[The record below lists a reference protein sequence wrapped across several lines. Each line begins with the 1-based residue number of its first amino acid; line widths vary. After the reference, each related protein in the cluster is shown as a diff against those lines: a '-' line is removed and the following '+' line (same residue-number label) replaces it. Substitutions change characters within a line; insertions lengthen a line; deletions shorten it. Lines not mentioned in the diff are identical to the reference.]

1 MSKRALGKGL
11 DALIAQGPDSG
22 KPGGVLELPVGE
34 IDPSADQPRKNFEMQ
49 PLQELADSIKEKGI
63 IQPIV
68 VERQGQRYQIVAGE
82 RRFRAAKM
90 AGLDKVPALVRHYS
104 PDERLQISLIE
115 NIQRENLNPIE
126 EAAAYSAL
134 LKQTGMRQEELA
146 QQVGKSRSAVANSL
160 RLLKLPPEYRDA
172 LSDGALSPGHGR
184 AVLSVVNPADRDIL
198 FKRIVEDGI
207 SVREAEVLADR
218 LNKGSRGARSTQ
230 AKPERKLSPDV
241 LGVEQRLIES
251 LGTKVKLNGSLAK
264 GRIEISYFSK
274 EDLERLFDLLAGE

>member
-11 DALIAQGPDSG
+11 DALIAQVPDADTQ
-22 KPGGVLELPVGE
+22 GGVLELPVGE
-34 IDPSADQPRKNFEMQ
+34 IDPAADQPRKNFEMQ

-90 AGLDKVPALVRHYS
+90 AGLEKVPVLVRHYS

-126 EAAAYSAL
+126 EATAYSAL

-172 LSDGALSPGHGR
+172 LSGGALSPGHAR
-184 AVLSVVNPADRDIL
+184 AVLSVVNPADQDIL

-207 SVREAEVLADR
+207 SVREAEVLADK
-218 LNKGSRGARSTQ
+218 LNKGGRGARSQ
-230 AKPERKLSPDV
+230 HAKPERKLSPDV

>member
-1 MSKRALGKGL
+1 VSKRALGKGL